1 MDQTFKP
8 DLEKTHQEQIVEL
21 QEYLQATLFSVFTEQ
36 LRESRERLRKSEQK
50 WFGQVNEFNEFQQK
64 YKQDLR
70 YRAQTA
76 YELNDFRE
84 NFEMENTILH
94 DKLSDVTK
102 QMTLLQE
109 KSEDKDSSSAPSK
122 PAPKKGALKVA
133 AKSKNFL
140 AKLDEKLGISKQIGK
155 QLPKIGNHLMTAV
168 GVTATSLVVAVT
180 TMSLTAC
187 DLGFYKDESQSLPV
201 CIGKKM

>member
-1 MDQTFKP
+1 MDQNFEP
-8 DLEKTHQEQIVEL
+8 NLEKTRQEQIEEL
-21 QEYLQATLFSVFTEQ
+21 QEYLQAALFSVFTDQ

-50 WFGQVNEFNEFQQK
+50 WFGQVNEFNEFQHK
-64 YKQDLR
+64 FKRDSM

-84 NFEMENTILH
+84 EFEMENTILH

-102 QMTLLQE
+102 KMTLLQE
-109 KSEDKDSSSAPSK
+109 KSADKNSSSAPSK
-122 PAPKKGALKVA
+122 PKKVGAKKVA

-140 AKLDEKLGISKQIGK
+140 AKLDEKLGISKQLGK
-155 QLPKIGNHLMTAV
+155 QLPKLGNHLMTAV

-180 TMSLTAC
+180 TMSLTSC
-187 DLGFYKDESQSLPV
+187 DLGFYKDESQSLPI

>member
-1 MDQTFKP
+1 MDQNFEP
-8 DLEKTHQEQIVEL
+8 NLEKTRQEQIEEL
-21 QEYLQATLFSVFTEQ
+21 QEYLQAALFSVFTDQ

-50 WFGQVNEFNEFQQK
+50 WFGQVNEFNEFQHK
-64 YKQDLR
+64 FKRDSM

-84 NFEMENTILH
+84 EFEMENTILH
-94 DKLSDVTK
+94 DKLADVTK
-102 QMTLLQE
+102 QMALLQE
-109 KSEDKDSSSAPSK
+109 KSTDKDSSSAPSK
-122 PAPKKGALKVA
+122 PKKVGAKKVA

-140 AKLDEKLGISKQIGK
+140 AKLDEKLGISKQLGK
-155 QLPKIGNHLMTAV
+155 QLPKLGNHLMTAV

-180 TMSLTAC
+180 TMSLTSC
-187 DLGFYKDESQSLPV
+187 DLGFYKDESQSLPI